1 MIRYNYVT
9 ENINFS
15 LIYEFI
21 SLLNVNGL
29 TKKRQMGA
37 PFAFFSERR

>member
-21 SLLNVNGL
+21 SLLDMNGL
-29 TKKRQMGA
+29 TKKKANGSSICL
-37 PFAFFSERR
+37 F